1 MLSLNKPVAETVA
14 RHLVAT
20 GQLIDEDPAEALA
33 HALAARRLASRI
45 SAVREAVG
53 LAAYH
58 AGEWQTAIAELRT
71 YHRMSGLQS
80 HLAVL
85 ADCERA
91 LGRPE
96 RAIDLFRGADREKLD
111 QAVAIELLI
120 VAAGARGDLGQKDAA
135 VAMLQVPDLTSEAT
149 VPWTARLRYAYADA
163 LLAVG
168 RREEAREWFS
178 RAADVDTEGETD
190 AAERLLEL
198 DGVVIE
204 GDDEDETAEEIAAGP
219 GAPGAVPTR
228 PDADLTGDEDDDED
242 DQDDDDQDDDEDDDD
257 QDDDE
262 DFDDDEDDEDFD
274 DDEEDAAVGRPA
286 DDEGFDD
293 EDEDRH
299 PTESGNAETDTAGD
313 SDVTNGGAA
322 NGGAANTA
330 GTVAARDDESGSEQ
344 R

>member
-1 MLSLNKPVAETVA
+1 M
-14 RHLVAT
+14 VAT

-58 AGEWQTAIAELRT
+58 AGEWQTAIGELRT
-71 YHRMSGLQS
+71 YHRMTGLQS

-96 RAIDLFRGADREKLD
+96 RAIDLFRGADRDKLD
-111 QAVAIELLI
+111 RTVAIELLI

-135 VAMLQVPDLTSEAT
+135 VAMLQVPELTADSAE
-149 VPWTARLRYAYADA
+149 PWAARLRYAYADA

-178 RAADVDTEGETD
+178 RAADLDSDGETD

-204 GDDEDETAEEIAAGP
+204 GDEEDEEPSAEESAAGP
-219 GAPGAVPTR
+219 GAPGAVPAR
-228 PDADLTGDEDDDED
+228 PDADLTGGDTEPDADVDDADDRSDADDEDDRDDEDEDDDLDGDARYDDED
-242 DQDDDDQDDDEDDDD
+242 DDLDDEDDDD
-257 QDDDE
+257 L
-262 DFDDDEDDEDFD
+262 DDEDDV
-274 DDEEDAAVGRPA
+274 DDEGDRGGDVRYGAGDDLAEDELTDGAAQAVADQVRSSAVEPA
-286 DDEGFDD
+286 DDA
-293 EDEDRH
+293 
-299 PTESGNAETDTAGD
+299 SGTTGGEPARGAD
-313 SDVTNGGAA
+313 SDP
-322 NGGAANTA
+322 
-330 GTVAARDDESGSEQ
+330 R
-344 R
+344 

>member
-1 MLSLNKPVAETVA
+1 MA

-45 SAVREAVG
+45 AAVREAVG

-58 AGEWQTAIAELRT
+58 AGEWQSAIAELRT

-204 GDDEDETAEEIAAGP
+204 GDDEDEATEEIAAGP
-219 GAPGAVPTR
+219 GAPGAVPAR
-228 PDADLTGDEDDDED
+228 PDADLAGDDDE
-242 DQDDDDQDDDEDDDD
+242 
-257 QDDDE
+257 DDDE
-262 DFDDDEDDEDFD
+262 DFDDDEDDDDEDEDFD

-299 PTESGNAETDTAGD
+299 PSGSGNADADTAAD
-313 SDVTNGGAA
+313 SGVTSGSAA
-322 NGGAANTA
+322 ASNTA
-330 GTVAARDDESGSEQ
+330 GGSVADGNTADADGTVLPARDDESGST
-344 R
+344 RR

>member
-1 MLSLNKPVAETVA
+1 MA

-53 LAAYH
+53 LAAYR
-58 AGEWQTAIAELRT
+58 AGEWQSAIAELRT

-135 VAMLQVPDLTSEAT
+135 VAMLQVPDLTNEAT

-204 GDDEDETAEEIAAGP
+204 GDDEEEAAEEIAAGP
-219 GAPGAVPTR
+219 GAPGAVPAR
-228 PDADLTGDEDDDED
+228 PDADLAGDENDDEDDDADEDDDED
-242 DQDDDDQDDDEDDDD
+242 DDADDDADEDDDD
-257 QDDDE
+257 E
-262 DFDDDEDDEDFD
+262 EDEDFD
-274 DDEEDAAVGRPA
+274 DDEEDDAVGRPA
-286 DDEGFDD
+286 DDEGFDG

-299 PTESGNAETDTAGD
+299 PTESGNADTATTGD
-313 SDVTNGGAA
+313 SAVTNGGAA
-322 NGGAANTA
+322 NGGAANA
-330 GTVAARDDESGSEQ
+330 DETVSARDDESGSTQ

>member
-1 MLSLNKPVAETVA
+1 MA

-58 AGEWQTAIAELRT
+58 AGEWQSAIAELRT

-168 RREEAREWFS
+168 RRDEAREWFS
-178 RAADVDTEGETD
+178 RAADVDTEDETD

-204 GDDEDETAEEIAAGP
+204 GDDEDEAAEEIAAGP
-219 GAPGAVPTR
+219 GAPGAVPAQ
-228 PDADLTGDEDDDED
+228 PDADLTGDDDFEDDEDDEDDDED
-242 DQDDDDQDDDEDDDD
+242 DEDDDD
-257 QDDDE
+257 E
-262 DFDDDEDDEDFD
+262 DDEDDEDFD
-274 DDEEDAAVGRPA
+274 DDEDEDAAVGRPA

-299 PTESGNAETDTAGD
+299 PTESGNADADTAGD
-313 SDVTNGGAA
+313 SGVTSGGTPAD
-322 NGGAANTA
+322 GAPADADGTA
-330 GTVAARDDESGSEQ
+330 PARNDESGSTQ

>member
-1 MLSLNKPVAETVA
+1 MA

-20 GQLIDEDPAEALA
+20 GQLIDENPAEALA

-58 AGEWQTAIAELRT
+58 NGEWQTAIAELRT
-71 YHRMSGLQS
+71 YHRMTGVQS
-80 HLAVL
+80 HLAVI

-111 QAVAIELLI
+111 SAVAIELLI
-120 VAAGARGDLGQKDAA
+120 VAAGARGDLGQGDAA
-135 VAMLQVPDLTSEAT
+135 VAMLQVRELTTDVAE
-149 VPWTARLRYAYADA
+149 PWTARLRYAYADA

-168 RREEAREWFS
+168 RRAEAREWFS
-178 RAADVDTEGETD
+178 RAAEVDADAETD

-204 GDDEDETAEEIAAGP
+204 GDDEDEVTEDEVAEELVAGP
-219 GAPGAVPTR
+219 GAPGAVPAR
-228 PDADLTGDEDDDED
+228 PDFEQSGEAVDELPGDDLAEDGVTEDGVTEDDPAGD
-242 DQDDDDQDDDEDDDD
+242 DP
-257 QDDDE
+257 
-262 DFDDDEDDEDFD
+262 
-274 DDEEDAAVGRPA
+274 VGVAPV
-286 DDEGFDD
+286 
-293 EDEDRH
+293 EDE
-299 PTESGNAETDTAGD
+299 PAGD
-313 SDVTNGGAA
+313 TVPDLEAGG
-322 NGGAANTA
+322 G
-330 GTVAARDDESGSEQ
+330 ESTEGEAPREPQAQS